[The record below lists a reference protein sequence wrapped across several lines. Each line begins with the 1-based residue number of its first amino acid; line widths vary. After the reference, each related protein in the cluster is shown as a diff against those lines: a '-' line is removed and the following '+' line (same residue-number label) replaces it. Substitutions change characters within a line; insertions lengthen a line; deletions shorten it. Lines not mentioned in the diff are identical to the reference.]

1 MGARTYRRGSFAN
14 HAYHR
19 YNRQIPG
26 LHYAIP
32 SLKYYLIVEPET
44 VYVTMFSKND
54 EGKWEAMTYVRKTDV
69 VPMPLLDISLPLEEV
84 YK

>member
-1 MGARTYRRGSFAN
+1 
-14 HAYHR
+14 
-19 YNRQIPG
+19 
-26 LHYAIP
+26 
-32 SLKYYLIVEPET
+32 LIVEPET